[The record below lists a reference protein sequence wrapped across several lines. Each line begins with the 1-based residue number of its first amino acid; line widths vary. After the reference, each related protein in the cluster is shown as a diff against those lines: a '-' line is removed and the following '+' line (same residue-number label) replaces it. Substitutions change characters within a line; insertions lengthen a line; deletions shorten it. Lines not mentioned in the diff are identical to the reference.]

1 MATEKFANKP
11 ITTLNGGISA
21 VDLSLVVTNA
31 SSFPGT
37 PQFRILVEDEIMLVT
52 GVSGTIFTIQRGAEG
67 TTAVLH
73 ADGVLVIHV
82 LTAAAL
88 DLFCQTDDSR
98 LSDDRVASGL
108 RTATTVVSVAS
119 ATAPTSGQIL
129 VASSSTAAAWAD
141 PGTGT
146 ALVTVA
152 VDVDL
157 TTTANTV
164 IDTRPASPSGINRW
178 KLMSIDL
185 RVKVE
190 VTGSS
195 GSPSS
200 VISIGSTSGGQEIV
214 LDQTVLPAT
223 SIGTIV
229 GGFSLASLGTDM
241 SQVNGFEAMY
251 PASQAIYAN
260 VTQTDSPDTGTVTAY
275 LLWQG
280 LP

>member
-1 MATEKFANKP
+1 
-11 ITTLNGGISA
+11 LNGGINETA
-21 VDLSLVVTNA
+21 LSLVVADA

-37 PQFRILVEDEIMLVT
+37 PQFRILVENEIMLVT
-52 GVSGTIFTIQRGAEG
+52 GVSGTTFTIQRGAEG
-67 TTAVLH
+67 TTAVTH
-73 ADGVLVIHV
+73 ANGVVVTHV

-88 DLFCQTDDSR
+88 DLLCQTDDSR
-98 LSDDRVASGL
+98 LTDDRVAAGI
-108 RTATTVVSVAS
+108 RTASSVVSVQA
-119 ATAPTSGQIL
+119 ATAPTAGQIL
-129 VASSSTAAAWAD
+129 VASSSILAAWAD
-141 PGTGT
+141 PGV
-146 ALVTVA
+146 VTTLITLA
-152 VDVDL
+152 VDIDL

-164 IDTRPASPSGINRW
+164 IDTRPASPSGTNRW

-190 VTGSS
+190 LAGSG

-214 LDQTVLPAT
+214 LNQTVLPAT
-223 SIGTIV
+223 SVGSIV
-229 GGFSLASLGTDM
+229 GGFSLETLGTDM

-251 PASQAIYAN
+251 PASQNIYAN
-260 VTQTDSPDTGTVTAY
+260 VTQTDNPSSGTITAY